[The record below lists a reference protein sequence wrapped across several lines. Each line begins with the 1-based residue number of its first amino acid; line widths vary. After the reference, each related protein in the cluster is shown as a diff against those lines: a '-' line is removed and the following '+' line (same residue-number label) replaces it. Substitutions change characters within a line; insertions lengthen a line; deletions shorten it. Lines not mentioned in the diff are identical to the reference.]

1 MARVNTCMTICLPI
15 LTNDCFIALSG
26 IRLTTVEDH
35 GSRLG

>member
-15 LTNDCFIALSG
+15 LINDCLIASSG

-35 GSRLG
+35 GPRLG